1 MAALEHIIQAARI
14 LKEQAGSPK
23 QTLLAACLEFWRSLF
38 DTDEWPV
45 ASHGDVSRFVTTI
58 TRRTTMRFWAVS
70 LAGLS
75 IILLVTDG
83 GLAQSPRRGQASR
96 QGPSGQF
103 DPMRMHTVMQALDTN
118 GDGELSAEEIAGA
131 SQSLKKLDKN
141 DDGKLSRE
149 ELRPTGPG
157 RGGPD
162 GPGRPG
168 GPEGFGGPR
177 GPGMGPRGEGQ
188 QASLDAAPTA
198 KDDAEAKILKLL
210 QEIPQSQGWM
220 ANVPATDGRLLRLL
234 AETIDAK
241 SIVEIGTS
249 NGHSDIWLALAL
261 RKTGGKLV
269 THEIDPDTAAL
280 ARKNFAAAG
289 VSDLI
294 TIVEGDAHQTVS
306 QHKGP
311 IDLVF
316 IDADKQGYLDYFNK
330 LLPLVRPGGLI
341 LAHNMNAR
349 MADPAFLKAI
359 TTNPDVETVF
369 YSSGGGM
376 SVTLKK
382 R

>member
-1 MAALEHIIQAARI
+1 M
-14 LKEQAGSPK
+14 K
-23 QTLLAACLEFWRSLF
+23 FW
-38 DTDEWPV
+38 T
-45 ASHGDVSRFVTTI
+45 
-58 TRRTTMRFWAVS
+58 VS

-75 IILLVTDG
+75 IILLVTSSV
-83 GLAQSPRRGQASR
+83 LAQPPRRGQSRDGRGDSSR
-96 QGPSGQF
+96 QMPGGRF
-103 DPMRMHTVMQALDTN
+103 DPMRMLPLMQALDTN
-118 GDGELSAEEIAGA
+118 SDGELSAEEIAAAG
-131 SQSLKKLDKN
+131 QSLKKLDKDN
-141 DDGKLSRE
+141 DGKLTRE
-149 ELRPTGPG
+149 ELRPTPPG
-157 RGGPD
+157 RGGPGGPGGFD
-162 GPGRPG
+162 GPGGPG
-168 GPEGFGGPR
+168 GPGPG

-188 QASLDAAPTA
+188 QASLEAASTA
-198 KDDAEAKILKLL
+198 KDDAEAKILKVL
-210 QEIPQSQGWM
+210 EDIPKSQGWM
-220 ANVPATDGRLLRLL
+220 ANVPSADGRLLRIL

-241 SIVEIGTS
+241 NVVELGTS
-249 NGHSDIWLALAL
+249 NGHSSIWIALAL
-261 RKTGGKLV
+261 RKTGGKLI

-316 IDADKQGYLDYFNK
+316 IDADKQGYLDYFTK

-341 LAHNMNAR
+341 VAHNMNAR
-349 MADPAFLKAI
+349 MADPAYLKAI

-369 YSSGGGM
+369 YSNGGGM